1 MKALLIPVKESANA
15 KQRLAPHFS
24 AAARS
29 ELAIAFWQDF
39 FDVIAQASGFDAV
52 FVVSSHAAA
61 LQRARE
67 FGWQTIVETEQ
78 HSESASVDF
87 ASARCDEIGFTS
99 VLRIPVDL
107 PLIRAA
113 DVESIFAEMSAT
125 RGAAIIPSADGDG
138 TNALLRTP
146 PTIFRSHFGPG
157 SFRKHCA
164 AANQVG
170 CEILKLRNPRIEVDV
185 DTIEDLRALDPA
197 EVRGRRTR
205 RWLERYSLH
214 GSVKIGR
221 AIAAS
226 SNPG

>member
-29 ELAIAFWQDF
+29 ELASAFWQDF
-39 FDVIAQASGFDAV
+39 FDVIAQARGFDTV
-52 FVVSSHAAA
+52 FVVSSHAPA

-67 FGWQTIVETEQ
+67 FGWQTIVESEQ
-78 HSESASVDF
+78 LSESASVDF
-87 ASARCDEIGFTS
+87 ASARCEEIGFTA

-107 PLIRAA
+107 PLIQAA
-113 DVESIFAEMSAT
+113 DVESIFAEMPAT
-125 RGAAIIPSADGDG
+125 PGAAMIPSADGDG

-146 PTIFRSHFGPG
+146 PTLFRSHFGQD

-164 AANQVG
+164 AANDIG
-170 CEILKLRNPRIEVDV
+170 CKLVKLRNPRIEVDV
-185 DTIEDLRALDPA
+185 DTIEDLRRLNPA
-197 EVRGRRTR
+197 QMRGRRTL
-205 RWLERYSLH
+205 RWLERYSLQS
-214 GSVKIGR
+214 SVKAGR

>member
-24 AAARS
+24 AAARG
-29 ELAIAFWQDF
+29 ELASAFWQDF
-39 FDVIAQASGFDAV
+39 FDVIAQVRGADAV

-67 FGWQTIVETEQ
+67 FGWQTIVEAEQ
-78 HSESASVDF
+78 LSESASVDF
-87 ASARCDEIGFTS
+87 ASARCEEIGFTS

-113 DVESIFAEMSAT
+113 DVESIFVEMPAIP
-125 RGAAIIPSADGDG
+125 GAAIIPSADGDG

-146 PTIFRSHFGPG
+146 PTIFRSHFGPD
-157 SFRKHCA
+157 SFRKHCS
-164 AANQVG
+164 AANEAG
-170 CEILKLRNPRIEVDV
+170 CGLMKLRNPRIEVDV
-185 DTIEDLRALDPA
+185 DTIEDLRALNPA
-197 EVRGRRTR
+197 QVRGRRTL
-205 RWLERYSLH
+205 RWLEQYSLH
-214 GSVKIGR
+214 GSVKNSR

-226 SNPG
+226 SHPG

>member
-15 KQRLAPHFS
+15 KQRLAPNFS
-24 AAARS
+24 AAARC
-29 ELAIAFWQDF
+29 ELASAFWQDF
-39 FDVIAQASGFDAV
+39 FDVIVQVRGADAV

-61 LQRARE
+61 LQRAQE

-87 ASARCDEIGFTS
+87 ASARCEGIGFTS

-113 DVESIFAEMSAT
+113 DVESILAEMPT
-125 RGAAIIPSADGDG
+125 TPGAAIIPSADGDG

-146 PTIFRSHFGPG
+146 PTLFRSHFGPD
-157 SFRKHCA
+157 SFRKHCTA
-164 AANQVG
+164 ASEAG
-170 CEILKLRNPRIEVDV
+170 CEIAKLRNPRIEVDA
-185 DTIEDLRALDPA
+185 DTMEDLRALNLA
-197 EVRGRRTR
+197 EVRGRLTL

-214 GSVKIGR
+214 SSVNAGR

>member
-29 ELAIAFWQDF
+29 ELASAFWQDF
-39 FDVIAQASGFDAV
+39 FDVIAQARGFEAV

-78 HSESASVDF
+78 LSESASVDF
-87 ASARCDEIGFTS
+87 ASARCEEIGFRS

-107 PLIRAA
+107 PLIHAA
-113 DVESIFAEMSAT
+113 DVESIFAGMPAT
-125 RGAAIIPSADGDG
+125 PGAAIIPSADGDG

-146 PTIFRSHFGPG
+146 PTIFRSHFGPD
-157 SFRKHCA
+157 SFGKHCTA
-164 AANQVG
+164 AHEAS
-170 CEILKLRNPRIEVDV
+170 CEIVKLRNPRIEVDV
-185 DTIEDLRALDPA
+185 DTIEDLRALNPA
-197 EVRGRRTR
+197 KVSGRRTL
-205 RWLERYSLH
+205 RWLERYSSH
-214 GSVKIGR
+214 SSANVHR
-221 AIAAS
+221 AVAAS

>member
-24 AAARS
+24 AAARA
-29 ELAIAFWQDF
+29 ELASAFWQDF
-39 FDVIAQASGFDAV
+39 FDVIAQARGFDAV

-67 FGWQTIVETEQ
+67 FGWQTITETEQ

-87 ASARCDEIGFTS
+87 ASARCEEIGFTS

-107 PLIRAA
+107 PLIQAA
-113 DVESIFAEMSAT
+113 DVESIFAEISST
-125 RGAAIIPSADGDG
+125 PGAAIIPSADGDG

-146 PTIFRSHFGPG
+146 PTIFRSHFGPD
-157 SFRKHCA
+157 SFRKHCTA
-164 AANQVG
+164 AREAG
-170 CEILKLRNPRIEVDV
+170 CELLKLRNPRIEVDV
-185 DTIEDLRALDPA
+185 DTIEDLRALNPA
-197 EVRGRRTR
+197 EVRGRRTL
-205 RWLERYSLH
+205 RWLERYGLESR
-214 GSVKIGR
+214 VNTGR